1 MKLGSS
7 NIDRNYNHNIDK
19 KIKDIIQN
27 LGFCSKNQLL
37 RELQRYFPTISK
49 KTVERHLDKMVKQ
62 NILQYRKEKNRH
74 LYSFTESAEIALKTE
89 LFENAKPK
97 KQNKKSMGLSFSNIN
112 TKNNN
117 NNNEFNNNKIAYFLI
132 LSQAAAGSRIF
143 SYNKS
148 YILDNYDNNSHL
160 AIPDLRNHRKLV
172 TGDFKWEEG
181 ITQEDVLK
189 KTNISIKSAFPNF
202 NPTKSIIQKKFEE
215 LENQYGFEGRIQRR
229 MRSNGDI
236 AIEIVDDYLRQ
247 FILWLET
254 IFHMIEYRIRYGWI
268 WKRSIPSRRSQ
279 EFRWY
284 LSTFGREKTVK
295 VLIYA
300 SHFKD
305 FFKKLDEASN
315 KNKKTELKNQIKTRL
330 NFLDKNIVGFYHSF
344 ILCDK
349 YLPELIK
356 LQHHIESYNNHLIS
370 YETSKEHKEHH
381 LRYTMK
387 IKELLSSNK
396 EMVKILKSLID
407 EIYYPK
413 FMRNKH
419 NTNSEIQQYIK
430 DDLIEIK

>member
-202 NPTKSIIQKKFEE
+202 NPTKSIIQQKFEE
-215 LENQYGFEGRIQRR
+215 LENQYGFKGRIQKR
-229 MRSNGDI
+229 MRRSNGDI

-254 IFHMIEYRIRYGWI
+254 IFHMVEYRIRYGWI

-284 LSTFGREKTVK
+284 LSTFGREKTIK
-295 VLIYA
+295 VLIKA

-305 FFKKLDEASN
+305 YFNQLDKVAN
-315 KNKKTELKNQIKTRL
+315 DKNKKSKLKDQIKTIL
-330 NFLDKNIVGFYHSF
+330 NHLDKNVVGFYHSF
-344 ILCDK
+344 ILCDDR
-349 YLPELIK
+349 YLSEYIK
-356 LQHHIESYNNHLIS
+356 FQHHIEFSSNDDRQLIQKHI
-370 YETSKEHKEHH
+370 SKDNKEQ
-381 LRYTMK
+381 YQIYKTK
-387 IKELLSSNK
+387 IKDLRQNNK
-396 EMVKILKSLID
+396 EMAKILQLLID

-413 FMRNKH
+413 FLQHKH
-419 NTNSEIQQYIK
+419 TKEG
-430 DDLIEIK
+430 L

>member
-1 MKLGSS
+1 MKLGSKV
-7 NIDRNYNHNIDK
+7 DRNYNHNIDE
-19 KIKDIIQN
+19 KIKDIIEK
-27 LGFCSKNQLL
+27 LCSCSKNQLL
-37 RELQRYFPTISK
+37 RELQQYFPKISK
-49 KTVERHLDKMVKQ
+49 TTRDRHLCKMVNQ
-62 NILQYRKEKNRH
+62 NILQCRMEKNKH
-74 LYSFTESAEIALKTE
+74 LYSFTETAQMALKTG
-89 LFENAKPK
+89 LFENVKPK
-97 KQNKKSMGLSFSNIN
+97 KQNKSAGLNLPIIN

-117 NNNEFNNNKIAYFLI
+117 NEFKNNQITYFLI

-143 SYNKS
+143 IYNKS
-148 YILDNYDNNSHL
+148 NIINDDDNTSI
-160 AIPDLRNHRKLV
+160 AIPDPKNPRELV
-172 TGDFKWEEG
+172 TGYYKFGKGIMEED
-181 ITQEDVLK
+181 ILK
-189 KTNISIKSAFPNF
+189 KTNITIKSAFPNF
-202 NPTKSIIQKKFEE
+202 YPTKSIIQNKFKE
-215 LENQYGFEGRIQRR
+215 LQNSYGFEGKIQKRIRN
-229 MRSNGDI
+229 NGDTV
-236 AIEIVDDYLRQ
+236 IEIIDDYLRQ
-247 FILWLET
+247 FALWLEA
-254 IFHMIEYRIRYGWI
+254 IFHMVEYRIRYGWI
-268 WKRSIPSRRSQ
+268 WKRSVLSRKSQ
-279 EFRWY
+279 EFTWY

-295 VLIYA
+295 VLISA

-315 KNKKTELKNQIKTRL
+315 KNKKTKLKNQIKTIL
-330 NFLDKNIVGFYHSF
+330 NYLDKNIVGFYHSF

-370 YETSKEHKEHH
+370 NETSKEHKEHY

-413 FMRNKH
+413 FMQNKH